1 MQLILNKCIIDYY
14 YYSIMTWL
22 LIFTGFLASI
32 MDQGNTPYCTAYA
45 TATCASV
52 YGVKEDPIKIA
63 KNELWLIDRWY
74 GERLVNLKR
83 FNISPYYQAQFE
95 VIKEKLNHWPIL
107 VFMPIGTKMNNEPL
121 KENHHGCL
129 AGYNS
134 KLIVANSWG
143 TSKGYS
149 WYFEVE
155 YSTWL
160 MFQDFW
166 TGDLLPKKI
175 IIDGKNWK
183 TSYSK
188 GSDAMRNNKS
198 KPIRFIKKW
207 TCLLAWCN
215 GSGSKKTIIKG

>member
-1 MQLILNKCIIDYY
+1 
-14 YYSIMTWL
+14 MTWL

-32 MDQGNTPYCTAYA
+32 MDQWNTPYCTAYA

-74 GERLVNLKR
+74 GERLINLKR

-121 KENHHGCL
+121 KENHHWCVV
-129 AGYNS
+129 GYNS
-134 KLIVANSWG
+134 KLIVANSWW

-160 MFQDFW
+160 MFQDFG
-166 TGDLLPKKI
+166 TGDLF
-175 IIDGKNWK
+175 
-183 TSYSK
+183 SK
-188 GSDAMRNNKS
+188 QIVINGENRKPSHNTRKYFVRKYKS
-198 KPIRFIKKW
+198 KSTSIAK
-207 TCLLAWCN
+207 
-215 GSGSKKTIIKG
+215 